1 MQQPDECPASRAVL
15 HLGPSLLSMPVELER
30 YGELLCGLRVEIDE
44 FGTQPQLIAP
54 GRRPKSGMSVGT
66 FSLLFAAV
74 LANQAGVPLPVVPS
88 LVAAGVLSAHAGTG
102 MVSSILVTVV
112 ATLAADA
119 IWYGL
124 GRWRG
129 REALRTVAR
138 LLRRPAE
145 SVDSAEGRF
154 RDHQFAFLFG
164 GRFVPEL
171 NPIASGMAG
180 AMRMKPTRYSA
191 IAIASALAWASG
203 WTGAGYALGNIA
215 PEAPVPLLSLAT
227 PVVVIGAIVA
237 VGVALKRR
245 RLPRHHHRLPGSRA
259 ESFGS

>member
-1 MQQPDECPASRAVL
+1 
-15 HLGPSLLSMPVELER
+15 MPPRVER
-30 YGELLCGLRVEIDE
+30 YGELLSSLRVKIGE
-44 FGTQPQLIAP
+44 FGTQPQLIVP

-88 LVAAGVLSAHAGTG
+88 LVAAGVLSSHAGTG
-102 MVSSILVTVV
+102 MVFSVLVTVA
-112 ATLAADA
+112 ATLVADT

-129 REALRTVAR
+129 QEALRTVAR

-145 SVDSAEGRF
+145 YVDSAEGRF
-154 RDHQFAFLFG
+154 RDHQFVFLFG

-171 NPIASGMAG
+171 NPIAAGMAG
-180 AMRMKPTRYSA
+180 AMRMRPMRYSA
-191 IAIASALAWASG
+191 IAISSALAWAGG
-203 WTGAGYALGNIA
+203 WTGAGYALGNLA

-227 PVVVIGAIVA
+227 PVVVIGAILA

-245 RLPRHHHRLPGSRA
+245 RLPRHHHRLPGRRA

>member
-1 MQQPDECPASRAVL
+1 M
-15 HLGPSLLSMPVELER
+15 PSGLER
-30 YGELLCGLRVEIDE
+30 YGQLLSGLRVEIGE
-44 FGTQPQLIAP
+44 FRTQPQLIVP

-112 ATLAADA
+112 ATLVADA
-119 IWYGL
+119 VWYGL

-138 LLRRPAE
+138 LLRRSAGY
-145 SVDSAEGRF
+145 VDSTEARF
-154 RDHQFAFLFG
+154 RDHQFVFLFG

-171 NPIASGMAG
+171 NPIAAGMAG
-180 AMRMKPTRYSA
+180 AMRMRPTRYSA
-191 IAIASALAWASG
+191 IAIASALAWAGG
-203 WTGAGYALGNIA
+203 WTGAGYALGNVA
-215 PEAPVPLLSLAT
+215 PDAPVPLLSLAT
-227 PVVVIGAIVA
+227 PVVVIGAILA

-245 RLPRHHHRLPGSRA
+245 RLRHHHRLPGGRA